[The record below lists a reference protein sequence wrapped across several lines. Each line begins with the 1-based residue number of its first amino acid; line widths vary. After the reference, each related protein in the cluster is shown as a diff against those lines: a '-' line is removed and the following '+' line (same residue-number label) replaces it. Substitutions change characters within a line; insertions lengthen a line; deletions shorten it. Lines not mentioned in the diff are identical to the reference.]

1 MALIGK
7 IRKNSWL
14 LVVVIGLALAGFVI
28 MDMTSQAGQSG
39 AQQLTL
45 LDVDGTKTDYMEFQN
60 AEEILYQGSNVD
72 VFSRRNYLYNYYL
85 DKAIVEK
92 EAEALGL
99 AVPIPELMDL
109 QFGAKLSPLIEQRF
123 LNPSTNQ
130 VDRVQLNSI
139 RQAINAGTLTPSLQ
153 QLWAHQEK
161 EIIKERLQDKLTNM
175 VAKGFYTPTWMVE
188 KKNDDQ
194 SVRTDFVYVRIPYE
208 EVPDNEI
215 SYSESDLQ
223 NYLKNN
229 KADFEQVDHTRTIDF
244 LVYDVLPTSEDSIKL
259 KSDLEEQIERFKT
272 TENDTLFVE
281 NNYGTF
287 DFAYVKKEMVSPVIA
302 DSVFL
307 LPEGTVIGPY
317 IEANAYKAVKIRD
330 RMIIPDSVR
339 ARHILR
345 KAATL
350 EEYQAAQKTIDS
362 LKNLIE
368 SGTDRF
374 DSLAVKFSEGSLSVT
389 LNGGDLGYAGLN
401 AYVKPFNDVAFF
413 FGEEDSLYAVITEF
427 GIHLIEILDKKYI
440 NNDEGVQLAYLNTP
454 IIPSEETQTLLYEDV
469 LEFTGNNRTIESVR
483 SAIIENPGPNIQTSA
498 PFQEN
503 DFTLSTLGVGQTS
516 REIIRWA
523 YEPSSESGDVSP
535 EVYIYQHPELYY
547 NSKYVVCAL
556 NQINEEGLPPLDQ
569 VRSEVEGKVK
579 NRKKAEWLINSLE
592 SEKDLN
598 TLASQYNTS
607 IDTAKGVSFITDFI
621 SNLGEEPLVAAY
633 AYQSEL
639 EEVSGPIEGDRGV
652 YFIKPFNRTQAEGPI
667 NTNSLRQSFTNQMAT
682 QSKAG
687 LIQSLRKSAKI
698 KDYRYKFY

>member
-28 MDMTSQAGQSG
+28 MDMTSQGGQGG

-99 AVPIPELMDL
+99 EVPIPELIDL
-109 QFGAKLSPLIEQRF
+109 QFGSKLSSIIEQRF
-123 LNPSTNQ
+123 LNPNTNQ

-161 EIIKERLQDKLTNM
+161 EIIKERLQDKLTNI
-175 VAKGFYTPTWMVE
+175 VAKGIYTPTWMVE
-188 KKNDDQ
+188 MKNDDQ

-223 NYLKNN
+223 SYLKNH
-229 KADFEQVDHTRTIDF
+229 KADFEQEDHTRTIDF
-244 LVYDVLPTSEDSIKL
+244 IEYAVLPTAEDSSKL
-259 KSDLEEQIERFKT
+259 KAEIEEQIDQFET
-272 TENDTLFVE
+272 VENDTLFVE
-281 NNYGTF
+281 NNYGSL
-287 DFAYVKKEMVSPVIA
+287 DFAYVKKEAVSPKIA
-302 DSVFL
+302 DSVFS
-307 LPEGTVIGPY
+307 LPIGSVIGPY
-317 IEANAYKAVKIRD
+317 IEGSAYKAVKIRD

-350 EEYQAAQKTIDS
+350 EEYQAAQRTVDS
-362 LKNLIE
+362 LKNLIQ
-368 SGTDRF
+368 SGADRF
-374 DSLAVKFSEGSLSVT
+374 DSLAVNFSEGSLSVT
-389 LNGGDLGYAGLN
+389 LNGGDLGFAGLG
-401 AYVKPFNDVAFF
+401 AYVKPFNDVVFF
-413 FGEEDSLYAVITEF
+413 FGEKDSLYTVITEF
-427 GIHLIEILDKKYI
+427 GVHLIEVMEKKFI
-440 NNDEGVQLAYLNTP
+440 NNEEGVQLAYLNTP
-454 IIPSEETQTLLYEDV
+454 IVPSEETQTALYEDV
-469 LEFTGNNRTIESVR
+469 LEFTGNHRTIESIR
-483 SAIIENPGPNIQTSA
+483 SAIIEDPSITIQTSA

-503 DFTLSTLGVGQTS
+503 DFSLSTLGVGQTS

-523 YEPSSESGDVSP
+523 YEPSTESGDVSP

-556 NQINEEGLPPLDQ
+556 NQINEEGLAPLEK

-579 NRKKAEWLINSLE
+579 NQKKAEWLIAKLK
-592 SEKDLN
+592 SETDLN
-598 TLASQYNTS
+598 ALASEYNTT
-607 IDTAKGVSFITDFI
+607 IDTARGVSFITDFI
-621 SNLGEEPLVAAY
+621 SNLGEEPLVAAI

-639 EEVSGPIEGDRGV
+639 NQVSGPIEGDRGV
-652 YFIKPFNRTQAEGPI
+652 YFIKPFNRTQNEGPI
-667 NTNSLRQSFTNQMAT
+667 NTNSLRQSFTSQMST

-687 LIQSLRKSAKI
+687 LIQSLRKSAKV